1 MRMSEAHA
9 KMHLRAHVR
18 DDDLDA
24 AIRVLLTSF
33 VSAQKFSVR
42 TALRRQFRK
51 YLVSDTT
58 NTHLLLHILQDMFR
72 KEQMYQTLRQR
83 QNNIR
88 PTDDVETILQ
98 VPLDELEG
106 RARERK
112 IFDVTAFCQSDAF
125 TEAGYLLDP
134 EHGMIVRA

>member
-1 MRMSEAHA
+1 
-9 KMHLRAHVR
+9 MHLRAHVR

-72 KEQMYQTLRQR
+72 KEQMYQTLRLR
-83 QNNIR
+83 QNNAR
-88 PTDDVETILQ
+88 PVDDIDVESMLQ

-112 IFDVTAFCQSDAF
+112 IFDVTGFCHSDAF
-125 TEAGYLLDP
+125 TEAGYLLDQ

>member
-1 MRMSEAHA
+1 
-9 KMHLRAHVR
+9 
-18 DDDLDA
+18 LDA

-33 VSAQKFSVR
+33 VSAQKFSVL
-42 TALRRQFRK
+42 TALRRKFRK

-58 NTHLLLHILQDMFR
+58 NTHWLLHILQDMFH

-88 PTDDVETILQ
+88 PTDNVETILQ

-106 RARERK
+106 WARERK
-112 IFDVTAFCQSDAF
+112 IFDVTSFCQSDAF
-125 TEAGYLLDP
+125 TKAGYLLD
-134 EHGMIVRA
+134 